1 MKNILFYLHRF
12 PGLGGIETVT
22 SVIANYLV
30 NKGFNV
36 YFYSIISDEVSIKL
50 DYRIKVAHPNSTKI
64 AEQTEDLLFYCI
76 SKNIDYIVLHDDYDL
91 SAEVVIAVTNR
102 LQCKLFVVEHSDPI
116 GVIEG
121 SKRVMKRKLNGNL
134 CNLLWL
140 IKNYNYDKRISR
152 NYLSRKKKLFEACDK
167 YIVLSKQFEKGIE
180 VCIPN
185 FDRQKL
191 VAINNPLTI
200 PIRQIRKKQN
210 VAVFIARLEAV
221 KRVDYLLQILSQVA
235 PKYSEWIFRIYGDGK
250 ERELVE
256 NFIGKRRFPNIEYC
270 GSTADVSLVLQ
281 EAKILLMTSE
291 YEGWGLVLT
300 EAMANGVV
308 PIAFASYLSIY
319 DIIDDG
325 VNGVLVSPFNIDEYS
340 SKLSNLLDGGLSY
353 QIMHQKV
360 YSKASQFH
368 IDYQIGS
375 QWIELFSK

>member
-36 YFYSIISDEVSIKL
+36 YFYSIISDEASIKL

-76 SKNIDYIVLHDDYDL
+76 SKNIDYIVLHDNYDL
-91 SAEVVIAVTNR
+91 SAEVVITVTNR

-180 VCIPN
+180 ECIPN

-256 NFIGKRRFPNIEYC
+256 NFIDKRGFPNIEYC

-325 VNGVLVSPFNIDEYS
+325 VNGILVSPFNIDEYS